1 MIYIPLL
8 IKNNAFQ
15 NSIAAQTDHSAFPL
29 QPPIKWEHFFRDN
42 LALSLSGISS
52 HEFTQT

>member
-8 IKNNAFQ
+8 KKQ
-15 NSIAAQTDHSAFPL
+15 RLPELNSCKEHSAFPL

>member
-29 QPPIKWEHFFRDN
+29 QPSIKWEHFFRDN
-42 LALSLSGISS
+42 LALSLSQISS